1 MPDQSGAFTRPNIS
15 KKDLE
20 SEPYRLNE
28 QFRRHADQIAKTQG
42 FKGPFSFGKGA
53 LTFQGPV
60 TLSGGTTASL
70 PQFDSNQ
77 AAKSGGL
84 AVGAMYH
91 TSAGVVMVVI

>member
-15 KKDLE
+15 KKDLDG
-20 SEPYRLNE
+20 EPYRLNE
-28 QFRRHADQIAKTQG
+28 QFRRHADQIAKGQG
-42 FKGPFSFGKGA
+42 LKGPFAFGKGA

-60 TLSGGTTASL
+60 TLSGGATASL

-77 AAKSGGL
+77 AAKAAGL

-91 TSAGVVMVVI
+91 TSTGAVMV